1 MYFSPVAKNKRS
13 ICLLVSICCAYL
25 LSPVFQLGYIP
36 FISRS
41 QYLTNL
47 VSYKFD
53 NHTAVVLLPSVD
65 NQASKSVKKTYN
77 NKKRGI
83 LLLPNEL
90 IY

>member
-1 MYFSPVAKNKRS
+1 M
-13 ICLLVSICCAYL
+13 
-25 LSPVFQLGYIP
+25 GYIP

-65 NQASKSVKKTYN
+65 NQASKKVKKTYN
-77 NKKRGI
+77 N
-83 LLLPNEL
+83 
-90 IY
+90 

>member
-25 LSPVFQLGYIP
+25 LIPVFQLGYIP

-47 VSYKFD
+47 VAYKFD
-53 NHTAVVLLPSVD
+53 KHTAVVLLPSVH
-65 NQASKSVKKTYN
+65 NQASKN
-77 NKKRGI
+77 CQED
-83 LLLPNEL
+83 LQ
-90 IY
+90 